1 MPLILAIE
9 PDKKQAS
16 QLTAIVRGRLHAE
29 LILGESA
36 ERALAA
42 LGPRVPDLILTSALL
57 SPKDESALGERLRAL
72 NGAAAHVQT
81 LTTPVLATSHGRGLV
96 SGRAGS
102 VLSALRREKPS
113 SDAPAGC
120 DPAVFAEQCREYLER
135 AETDRASKAERE
147 LDAEID
153 HQPVQSAPVE
163 EHIETETEA
172 VVLAAPQLDVPT
184 EEAEID
190 FTTPPVDAVDTPMTM
205 TPDAQPELRQFFT
218 LPADEEEGPA
228 SLLAAVAA
236 LAAEEAAAMAAQAP
250 RQPTAVE
257 PEAAPVYELDAA
269 TVAEFESVPSIDA
282 QSESVDA
289 TLSETELYSALPAV
303 ETVRWPTLAVAADAP
318 PPPAAASEPD
328 ETKEWLD
335 IIEALRRDAAQVPL
349 PAPMPTPAPAPAPA
363 PTPALTIPAPAVARE
378 EPAAEPA
385 GRLRRRASAEDE
397 WGIFDPEQCGFQ
409 ALLAKL
415 EKITEENDAQ
425 TKRA

>member
-1 MPLILAIE
+1 
-9 PDKKQAS
+9 
-16 QLTAIVRGRLHAE
+16 
-29 LILGESA
+29 
-36 ERALAA
+36 
-42 LGPRVPDLILTSALL
+42 
-57 SPKDESALGERLRAL
+57 
-72 NGAAAHVQT
+72 
-81 LTTPVLATSHGRGLV
+81 VLATSHGRGLV

-236 LAAEEAAAMAAQAP
+236 LAAEEAVVAERAERQQEPAAPAAQPFADFDLSELLEEAAAMAAQAP
-250 RQPTAVE
+250 REPTAVE